1 MATPEALQVVTRY
14 LHYLKDQGMPIA
26 FGVLYGSQARGDAR
40 PDSDFDLMV
49 VSSQFDQPN
58 NWNHTERL
66 WKATV
71 YTDSRIE
78 PIGIGAKQWEEDESF
93 PLIDIAR
100 QEGQIIPM

>member
-58 NWNHTERL
+58 NWNHTECIAL
-66 WKATV
+66 GFLET
-71 YTDSRIE
+71 
-78 PIGIGAKQWEEDESF
+78 ESLGYY
-93 PLIDIAR
+93 PNH
-100 QEGQIIPM
+100 P